1 MREGAVID
9 LDGTLLE
16 GNSFKIYVLFVVKEA
31 MKAFRLDLMAVTLFY
46 VAARLLRLIPH
57 ATMKYR
63 LLLLLDSFMVGE
75 RIARLVDILLQR
87 LNVALYEEI
96 KVWQRDGYFV
106 CLATAAPEC
115 YAGTIVAR
123 LNLDACC
130 ATSSPMNKEEW
141 HENRGEH
148 KLEAVQALFAE
159 KEILLRRVVTD
170 HGDDMPLLEANRAG
184 DNILVAPSAQFQ
196 KTLEQR
202 GVAYRQFTQK

>member
-16 GNSFKIYVLFVVKEA
+16 VNSFKEYVLFAVKET

-63 LLLLLDSFMVGE
+63 LLLLLDSFMSGE

-115 YAGTIVAR
+115 YAGAIAAR

-130 ATSSPMNKEEW
+130 ATSSPMKVTWEW
-141 HENRGEH
+141 HENMGEH
-148 KLEAVQALFAE
+148 KLLAVQALFAE

-196 KTLEQR
+196 KTLEHH
-202 GVAYRQFTQK
+202 GVVYRQFKT